1 MKAGNHMSVT
11 HRHGAHGSH
20 THDALSYA
28 EHQQPIDDEIVES
41 DTRLDADLP
50 PPEHR
55 GRVVDGML
63 TAPAGWCAPSDVAG
77 DGFVPPV
84 TVKRGGMK
92 WPTDEVAAQLRLERD
107 AMQVREADRADR
119 LKRHK
124 EWMSTIRV
132 LGVLFLLTL
141 IVLARLDAL
150 PWQ

>member
-1 MKAGNHMSVT
+1 MSVT

-28 EHQQPIDDEIVES
+28 EHQQPIENEIVES
-41 DTRLDADLP
+41 DTRLDDTIGVEPSPGTYSYNGP
-50 PPEHR
+50 PQY
-55 GRVVDGML
+55 DM
-63 TAPAGWCAPSDVAG
+63 PAGWCAPPD
-77 DGFVPPV
+77 DFLPPM

-92 WPTDEVAAQLRLERD
+92 WPADEVAAQLRLERD